1 MQPTN
6 DILQQENGVTINFST
21 EKSIKNIS
29 YKKAHF
35 DAILLVTWRSD
46 EKEHNQL

>member
-1 MQPTN
+1 MLFESGKTA
-6 DILQQENGVTINFST
+6 FYKFFK
-21 EKSIKNIS
+21 EKFIKNIS
-29 YKKAHF
+29 YEKAYF